1 MHVLS
6 DAILPGR
13 KIGRMCGAFVMHP
26 NVRSVFRIEQTNTRE
41 PPGIFFNL
49 RQTKGLRPI

>member
-26 NVRSVFRIEQTNTRE
+26 NVRSIIRIEQTNARE
-41 PPGIFFNL
+41 TPGIFFSL
-49 RQTKGLRPI
+49 RQRKD

>member
-26 NVRSVFRIEQTNTRE
+26 NVRSIIRIEQTNARE
-41 PPGIFFNL
+41 NPGIFFCL
-49 RQTKGLRPI
+49 IQTKGLRSI